1 MGSRALDEK
10 DRRETA
16 VMEDRRAMKPQL
28 IDVAI
33 VGAGPY
39 GLSVAAHLAGRGVS
53 YRIFGSQ
60 MHTWRCGMPEGM
72 QLRSPGFGSDLSDP
86 AGDFTL
92 ARYWAAR
99 GLSPAKL
106 HDPVPLDVYVE
117 YAQWFV
123 DGAAIPV
130 EDVMVRRLSRVA
142 DRFLLE
148 LESGEAV
155 RARNVVVAAGLTYFA
170 HVPAELSE
178 LPAGMVSHS
187 SKVLQPSAFASR
199 DVVVVGAGQSAL
211 ETAALLHEQGAHVQ
225 VIARCQEL
233 TWTGEPVPIGR
244 GIVQRLRLPDG
255 RLCAGWTCLGF
266 EYGPKLFHRLPEQKR
281 LSLVGSYFG
290 PMGAWWLRT
299 RLADVNIRLGQSVSK
314 AAACNGEVELEV
326 RTTSGTETIR
336 TAHVVAATGYRVDL
350 DRLVFLDE
358 EVRRAVRT
366 TGRGPAL
373 SRAFESSVAGL
384 YFVGAASA
392 TSFGPVTRFVAGAKF
407 TGRTLARHFA

>member
-1 MGSRALDEK
+1 
-10 DRRETA
+10 
-16 VMEDRRAMKPQL
+16 MKPQRV
-28 IDVAI
+28 DVAI

-39 GLSVAAHLAGRGVS
+39 GLSVAAHLARRGVS

-86 AGDFTL
+86 AGNYTL

-99 GLSPAKL
+99 GLAPERL
-106 HDPVPLDVYVE
+106 RDPVPLDVYVD

-123 DGAAIPV
+123 DGTGVPV
-130 EDVMVRRLSRVA
+130 EDVMVRRLTRENDGFVL
-142 DRFLLE
+142 DLE
-148 LESGEAV
+148 TGEAV
-155 RARNVVVAAGLTYFA
+155 RARSVVVAAGLTHFA
-170 HVPAELSE
+170 HVPDELSQ

-187 SKVLQPSAFASR
+187 SEVLQPSAFANR

-211 ETAALLHEQGAHVQ
+211 ETAALLHEQHAHVR

-233 TWTGEPVPIGR
+233 TWTDEPVPIGR
-244 GIVQRLRLPDG
+244 GLVQRLRYPDG
-255 RLCAGWTCLGF
+255 RLCTGWTCMGF
-266 EYGPKLFHRLPEQKR
+266 EYGPKLFHRLPEQRR

-299 RLADVNIRLGQSVSK
+299 RLADVDIMLGRSVTK
-314 AAACNGEVELEV
+314 AAACHGEVELELQ
-326 RTTSGTETIR
+326 TTGGTETIR
-336 TAHVVAATGYRVDL
+336 TAHVVAATGYRVDI
-350 DRLVFLDE
+350 DRLGFLDG

-366 TGRGPAL
+366 AGRGAAL
-373 SRAFESSVAGL
+373 SRAFESTVPGL

>member
-1 MGSRALDEK
+1 MGSSALDEK
-10 DRRETA
+10 DRRETSLA
-16 VMEDRRAMKPQL
+16 EDRRAVKPQRV
-28 IDVAI
+28 DVAI

-39 GLSVAAHLAGRGVS
+39 GLSVAAHLAGRGVR
-53 YRIFGSQ
+53 YRVFGSP
-60 MHTWRCGMPEGM
+60 MHTWRCGMPDGM

-92 ARYWAAR
+92 ARYWSAR
-99 GLSPAKL
+99 GLPPAKL

-123 DGAAIPV
+123 DGTAVPV
-130 EDVMVRRLSRVA
+130 ENLMVRRLSRET
-142 DRFLLE
+142 DGFLLD
-148 LESGEAV
+148 LETGETV
-155 RARNVVVAAGLTYFA
+155 RARNVVVAAGLTHFA
-170 HVPAELSE
+170 HVPPELAEL
-178 LPAGMVSHS
+178 PTRVVSHS
-187 SKVLQPSAFASR
+187 SEVLHPSQFASR
-199 DVVVVGAGQSAL
+199 DVAVVGAGQSAL

-233 TWTGEPVPIGR
+233 TWTAEPVPIGR
-244 GIVQRLRLPDG
+244 GIVQRLRYPDG
-255 RLCAGWTCLGF
+255 RLCAGWTCMGF

-290 PMGAWWLRT
+290 PMGAWWLRN
-299 RLADVNIRLGQSVSK
+299 RLADVDIMLGRSVAK
-314 AAACNGEVELEV
+314 AAACNGEVELAL

-350 DRLVFLDE
+350 ERLVFLDE
-358 EVRRAVRT
+358 EVRHAVRT
-366 TGRGPAL
+366 AGRGPVL